1 MYQAGVMAANALL
14 MQVGHTFLF
23 PGPVVLPGDGL
34 LAAGFIPPSY
44 MYTTTHTTREVTGK
58 TL

>member
-1 MYQAGVMAANALL
+1 MFPFYLLAANALL

-44 MYTTTHTTREVTGK
+44 KTTREHR
-58 TL
+58 